1 MSVSGSNKPWG
12 DSGDILQGIMGTRA
26 PPPPSQASS
35 SQAELLP
42 DGLTPSDVMMG
53 DPASFLGFQ
62 FASDPAIPPP
72 THGSILPPW
81 LPFHTDSSSANPLN
95 LDQPPYPF
103 ARLRNEHEAWN
114 PLQLTGLAI
123 NNSAYKIPPTARNHP
138 VYGLDRRFSTGH
150 YSTPSEAGSQ
160 YTSLHPSDSG
170 YSTRS
175 CATRSVAASYALDSA
190 CSPYLGPL
198 DAEQDDRVSALDL
211 NSAPYGEPID
221 PMERMDSP
229 SLLCQDMIKCDNPGC
244 QWTGKCPSDKRK
256 HEARH
261 KKLFKCDEPN
271 CTRKEGFGTINDL
284 ARHKKCVHKQ
294 EPERGPKVL
303 YMCFGHNCPRRT
315 KKWPRL
321 DNFRQH
327 LARMH
332 NDEDVDD
339 LLKKSHEWYETC
351 VKPQEMGLIDRLSE
365 EAPTLDEQTA
375 SGPEDSDA
383 GHDVSHSLLSSQT
396 VIPPS
401 RFSTLHTAQGIDGDR
416 GDQGFEDA
424 SASSTFAEAQPIEL
438 PTLRTVSLDQSLNQ
452 KVSIP
457 THFDPFRNGK
467 MDDMVNEAAVNM
479 INAMTKS
486 MNTNQRRQS
495 HQSEEGEE
503 LVESNAELSDRKR
516 EMLQRIFSAALDQLS
531 GNPSPGHLASQEVA
545 DDESDKKGWIQCEVC
560 TKRTRLRCEMK
571 KHKKRHERPYGCT
584 FHKCNKTFGSKADWK
599 RHENSQ
605 HFPLQSWRCTLPDA
619 TQGGLSCARLFYRQD
634 IYVQHLKKHH
644 DVDEDEEVRV
654 ALCKNRIGRNGQSQ
668 FWCGFCQDIVP
679 LQSQGLAAR
688 NERFNHIDI
697 EHFKKGERIGDW
709 LLPSGHLTKDR
720 ERQEKNIRADGNG
733 YESEPAMDENSDEE
747 SASSDYH
754 SDCEPLHED
763 MMVIDEEST
772 PGLSL
777 VPFSDSLQHIPPPA
791 SHVVARPFNLRKRKF
806 PAQPYLGTEQEA
818 SNPEKRS
825 RFDSLISKSDHVPQ
839 ESFGSFHNGA
849 HDVRRGH
856 GLLPARHALPGEQ
869 GAISCV
875 SPPSPLPAS
884 VVRGG

>member
-1 MSVSGSNKPWG
+1 MSASDSNKPWS
-12 DSGDILQGIMGTRA
+12 DSSDILQGIMGARA
-26 PPPPSQASS
+26 PPPLS

-42 DGLTPSDVMMG
+42 DGLTPSDLMLG

-62 FASDPAIPPP
+62 FASDPAIPTPGQ
-72 THGSILPPW
+72 GSILHPW
-81 LPFHTDSSSANPLN
+81 LPLHADSSSSSAAANPLN
-95 LDQPPYPF
+95 LDQPPYTF
-103 ARLRNEHEAWN
+103 SRFRNENEAWN
-114 PLQLTGLAI
+114 PLHLTGLSI
-123 NNSAYKIPPTARNHP
+123 NNTSYKIPQVIRNNP
-138 VYGLDRRFSTGH
+138 LYGLDRRFSNGH
-150 YSTPSEAGSQ
+150 YSTPSETGSQ

-175 CATRSVAASYALDSA
+175 CATRSVAASYALDST

-198 DAEQDDRVSALDL
+198 DPEQDDRVSTLDL
-211 NSAPYGEPID
+211 NPGQYSEPID
-221 PMERMDSP
+221 SMERMESP
-229 SLLCQDMIKCDNPGC
+229 SLLCQDVIKCDYPGC

-303 YMCFGHNCPRRT
+303 YLCFGHNCPRRT

-332 NDEDVDD
+332 NDEDADE
-339 LLKKSHEWYETC
+339 LLKRSLEWYETC
-351 VKPQEMGLIDRLSE
+351 VKPQEMSLIDRLSE
-365 EAPTLDEQTA
+365 EAPTLDEPV
-375 SGPEDSDA
+375 SGPEDSDVGQDA
-383 GHDVSHSLLSSQT
+383 SPSLRTQT
-396 VIPPS
+396 AMPS
-401 RFSTLHTAQGIDGDR
+401 PRFSALHTSQGVHEEH
-416 GDQGFEDA
+416 GDQGGFDDTPA
-424 SASSTFAEAQPIEL
+424 PSAVAEARPIEL
-438 PTLRTVSLDQSLNQ
+438 PPLTAFNLETSQGRLD
-452 KVSIP
+452 SIP
-457 THFDPFRNGK
+457 AHVGHSRNGK

-495 HQSEEGEE
+495 HQSDDVGM
-503 LVESNAELSDRKR
+503 LLDQNAELSDRKR

-531 GNPSPGHLASQEVA
+531 GNPGPSHTASQEA
-545 DDESDKKGWIQCEVC
+545 PDDESDKKSWFQCEFC

-619 TQGGLSCARLFYRQD
+619 AQGGLSCARLFYRQD
-634 IYVQHLKKHH
+634 EYVQHLKKRHEI
-644 DVDEDEEVRV
+644 DEDEEVRT

-668 FWCGFCQDIVP
+668 FWCGFCRDIVP

-688 NERFNHIDI
+688 NERFNHIDV

-720 ERQEKNIRADGNG
+720 DREEQGIRAEGNG
-733 YESEPAMDENSDEE
+733 YESEPAMDENSDDE
-747 SASSDYH
+747 SVSSDYQ
-754 SDCEPLHED
+754 SENEPLHED
-763 MMVIDEEST
+763 MMAIDEEPM
-772 PGLSL
+772 PG
-777 VPFSDSLQHIPPPA
+777 QHMPPGPRA
-791 SHVVARPFNLRKRKF
+791 LAEPFNLRKRKF
-806 PAQPYLGTEQEA
+806 PAHPYPGSEQEG
-818 SNPEKRS
+818 SGLEKRS
-825 RFDSLISKSDHVPQ
+825 RVDPLMSRTGHVPR
-839 ESFGSFHNGA
+839 ESSGPFCSRAA
-849 HDVRRGH
+849 HDMQPDH
-856 GLLPARHALPGEQ
+856 GVLPAQNMLPGEQ
-869 GAISCV
+869 EGVSCV
-875 SPPSPLPAS
+875 SSPPTSGDCRAAS
-884 VVRGG
+884 